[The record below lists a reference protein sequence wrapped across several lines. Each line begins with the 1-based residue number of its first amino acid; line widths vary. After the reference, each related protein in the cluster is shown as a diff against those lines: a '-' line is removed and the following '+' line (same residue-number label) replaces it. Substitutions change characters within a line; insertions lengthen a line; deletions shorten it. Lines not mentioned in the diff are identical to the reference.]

1 MWRVAVFVRT
11 LHPNLMGRR
20 FVWRPGAEVEVREA
34 PFELLE
40 TSDFLDSTI
49 ARVYLT
55 ADPVRRRLAVPHPV
69 LDFPILSELR
79 AEGVTDYFAAPLVF
93 TDGTIHVATWTTRE
107 PRGFT
112 DEQIAGIE
120 AIMTP
125 LARVAEIR
133 ALRRMA
139 GILLDT
145 YVGHD
150 AGERILAGHI
160 RRGDIEEIHA
170 AIWLSD
176 MRGFTALADSMPPR
190 VMIDLLNRYFDC
202 QVPVILDHGAE
213 VLKFMGDGLL
223 AIFAIA
229 DDETEACKRALAA
242 ARQAPPTSS
251 PELAGVCQLRAV
263 RADKVFRE
271 VASGAKTDRAQLR
284 RVLAE
289 LDAGRTA
296 DNDAARPNS
305 AIDPRA
311 RSRRSPRRKPVSARS
326 PTVGRHEDGARPV
339 EVVAPAPC
347 RPNVHPHRPCWC
359 RNTSA
364 PARRRLAQQ
373 PGFGEILNPCSRAG
387 QPQSPE
393 RGGERAQLVGHQQF
407 QCKALFLEKL
417 AHRPQR
423 RPAVSP
429 ALDQHVEHLAFVID
443 GTPEIHPLAGDPH
456 HHLVQM
462 PAVAWPRATTAQPSG
477 DHRPELKHPTPHRF
491 VREVEPTL
499 GE

>member
-1 MWRVAVFVRT
+1 MLHFSRSVKRGHFDHQSLPTLAQPGNLSFGVEAIQFRRDAQCRDQSGCRVADRRRSVGPAAAADIGPIVRPACR
-11 LHPNLMGRR
+11 LRNSVVAGGRLRSHLAPNVMGRR

-133 ALRRMA
+133 ALRRTA
-139 GILLDT
+139 GTLLDT

-242 ARQAPPTSS
+242 ARQAQANIAALASS
-251 PELAGVCQLRAV
+251 AMPGLRFGLALHIGDVLYGNIGSGNRLDFTCIGPAVNCAARIEKLTGQLGRAILASDEFARYCPGEFTALGEFSLAG
-263 RADKVFRE
+263 F
-271 VASGAKTDRAQLR
+271 
-284 RVLAE
+284 
-289 LDAGRTA
+289 
-296 DNDAARPNS
+296 
-305 AIDPRA
+305 
-311 RSRRSPRRKPVSARS
+311 
-326 PTVGRHEDGARPV
+326 
-339 EVVAPAPC
+339 
-347 RPNVHPHRPCWC
+347 
-359 RNTSA
+359 SA
-364 PARRRLAQQ
+364 PQLIYDLAD
-373 PGFGEILNPCSRAG
+373 S
-387 QPQSPE
+387 
-393 RGGERAQLVGHQQF
+393 V
-407 QCKALFLEKL
+407 
-417 AHRPQR
+417 
-423 RPAVSP
+423 
-429 ALDQHVEHLAFVID
+429 
-443 GTPEIHPLAGDPH
+443 
-456 HHLVQM
+456 
-462 PAVAWPRATTAQPSG
+462 
-477 DHRPELKHPTPHRF
+477 
-491 VREVEPTL
+491 
-499 GE
+499 